1 MTHDVY
7 YGSKLSYTH
16 QPVTH
21 ISGRERNYTGR
32 WRRKWGDVTFLL
44 IIFFI
49 GRGFIILQTEKKEM
63 PGLYSIPLAGLKE
76 GRHTYGFTMGNDF
89 FGAFEGSEIRRGEFE
104 AEVMLEKCST
114 HLQLD
119 IVIKG
124 NAEVM
129 CDRCLEKF
137 YLPLSCENRLFVR
150 QGKEWEETDP
160 DMITMPLDEHEIDL
174 SQFFYEYIHLA
185 LPIKR
190 THPED
195 NQGHSTC
202 DPEMIRRLEEHL
214 IAGEDKSDPR
224 WDELKKLTGNN

>member
-1 MTHDVY
+1 MTLQNY
-7 YGSKLSYTH
+7 
-16 QPVTH
+16 H
-21 ISGRERNYTGR
+21 IPPRQIQSFPADCG
-32 WRRKWGDVTFLL
+32 
-44 IIFFI
+44 IIPAGGEESRGCYFFVDNFFYWKRI
-49 GRGFIILQTEKKEM
+49 YNFADRKKEM

-76 GRHTYGFTMGNDF
+76 GRHTYGFTLGNDF
-89 FGAFEGSEIRRGEFE
+89 FEAFEGTEIRKGELK

-160 DMITMPLDEHEIDL
+160 DMITMPLDEHELDL

-185 LPIKR
+185 LPLKR
-190 THPED
+190 IHPD
-195 NQGHSTC
+195 DYKGRSTC

-214 IAGEDKSDPR
+214 IADEDKSDPR
-224 WDELKKLTGNN
+224 WDVLKKLTENN